1 MHDTDAPDR
10 ANVGGLRRRA
20 ESTDASAPRDSTAR
34 AATESYPLR
43 FALAHTARER

>member
-20 ESTDASAPRDSTAR
+20 ERTDASAPMDSAPR
-34 AATESYPLR
+34 AATDGYRLR
-43 FALAHTARER
+43 FALAHTARGR